1 MVGVK
6 PLLQVENMELSRYIM
21 KLIEEFSDVFPEKL
35 HTGLPPI
42 YRIEH

>member
-1 MVGVK
+1 
-6 PLLQVENMELSRYIM
+6 M

-35 HTGLPPI
+35 HTSLPPI